1 MKTLHHFC
9 RPELFLEY
17 GTQNSTSKD
26 NIIQQVAE
34 EGVKSFHSPD
44 TEVTATLSAG
54 NETSP
59 FDTLEDREDVAVIE
73 PTVHHLHHMPV
84 VAKDHEVKVALSD
97 VRNELGDPSPIL
109 RDPKG
114 NSTIQQMKSYA
125 NILSEGL
132 SKVRQVFKPKMKEEH
147 LKLKLDNV
155 HESSDLTDSFDTNKP
170 EVQNDN
176 VLAHPSIPGLL
187 FKRDIERRNSKKK
200 RHSKIMVQDEM
211 PEIPDA
217 TSVQDTLQKVN
228 IAADSEIVED
238 GFVEVQLSEPNPISD
253 RTTSSSRHSSIK
265 RRPSKKKKESST
277 VKKVGDEI
285 DQALHE
291 IEILDQSEKKRNA
304 PENNN
309 SYSAKLKRTLKSGK
323 IKKNIET
330 KVNLADEDNGNVAD
344 DEDELTSKQKIK
356 NIIMDTSI
364 SIPLEEKTEKAI
376 ISKKKYSQSQ
386 DTVVL
391 DDFQNDF
398 DDLVCLKEDLVE
410 SDESQER
417 STSPFNL
424 NDEVIKSDEE
434 DIFDTNLCKVDTGP
448 IISSLMNSDLEHISS
463 KAFQVIKNQND
474 ELKNEEKAASDKLVF
489 NATAKVK
496 EISKCGEKN
505 SHMKETDES
514 VLSLSHASESDTG
527 DIENCALRNCID
539 NLWMI
544 DETLPIEISIKNPVT
559 LPCVQEN
566 TNALNLQCY
575 SSLCSYG
582 NHDDCYSPSCQN
594 CKRDD
599 SAEIINL
606 QQGNSSRKA
615 YCESIGSAMSE
626 AMLFSCDDED
636 DCKVEVE

>member
-1 MKTLHHFC
+1 
-9 RPELFLEY
+9 
-17 GTQNSTSKD
+17 
-26 NIIQQVAE
+26 
-34 EGVKSFHSPD
+34 
-44 TEVTATLSAG
+44 
-54 NETSP
+54 
-59 FDTLEDREDVAVIE
+59 
-73 PTVHHLHHMPV
+73 
-84 VAKDHEVKVALSD
+84 
-97 VRNELGDPSPIL
+97 
-109 RDPKG
+109 
-114 NSTIQQMKSYA
+114 
-125 NILSEGL
+125 
-132 SKVRQVFKPKMKEEH
+132 MKEEH

-176 VLAHPSIPGLL
+176 VLAHPIIPGLL

-291 IEILDQSEKKRNA
+291 IEILDQSEKKINA

-391 DDFQNDF
+391 DDYQNDF
-398 DDLVCLKEDLVE
+398 DDLVLFTIPEITLKIDIPPVC
-410 SDESQER
+410 
-417 STSPFNL
+417 
-424 NDEVIKSDEE
+424 IK
-434 DIFDTNLCKVDTGP
+434 FYN
-448 IISSLMNSDLEHISS
+448 
-463 KAFQVIKNQND
+463 F
-474 ELKNEEKAASDKLVF
+474 
-489 NATAKVK
+489 
-496 EISKCGEKN
+496 
-505 SHMKETDES
+505 
-514 VLSLSHASESDTG
+514 
-527 DIENCALRNCID
+527 
-539 NLWMI
+539 
-544 DETLPIEISIKNPVT
+544 
-559 LPCVQEN
+559 
-566 TNALNLQCY
+566 
-575 SSLCSYG
+575 
-582 NHDDCYSPSCQN
+582 
-594 CKRDD
+594 
-599 SAEIINL
+599 
-606 QQGNSSRKA
+606 
-615 YCESIGSAMSE
+615 
-626 AMLFSCDDED
+626 
-636 DCKVEVE
+636 